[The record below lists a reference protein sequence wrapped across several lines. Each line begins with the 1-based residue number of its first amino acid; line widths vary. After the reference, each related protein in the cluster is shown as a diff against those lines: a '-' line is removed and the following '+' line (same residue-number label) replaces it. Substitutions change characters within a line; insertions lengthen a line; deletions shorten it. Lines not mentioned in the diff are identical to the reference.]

1 MNREI
6 IEKYP
11 DSKIK
16 KVRFIED
23 ESNPRVTTEITYK
36 ENGKKDE
43 CATRSGLL
51 SGHRDYSIHSS
62 RSKSF
67 QNSTRIR
74 L

>member
-36 ENGKKDE
+36 ENGKTKYKPILGK
-43 CATRSGLL
+43 ATEL
-51 SGHRDYSIHSS
+51 
-62 RSKSF
+62 
-67 QNSTRIR
+67 T
-74 L
+74 